1 MWQTGFQDS
10 TGCERREK
18 MHYVLY
24 ALAFYSL
31 GAVTSFAV
39 VEFARRRVERFMRE
53 EKKQK
58 KEEYNFWG

>member
-1 MWQTGFQDS
+1 
-10 TGCERREK
+10 
-18 MHYVLY
+18 MHYILY

-31 GAVTSFAV
+31 GAITSFAV
-39 VEFARRRVERFMRE
+39 VEFVRRKVERFMRE

>member
-1 MWQTGFQDS
+1 
-10 TGCERREK
+10 